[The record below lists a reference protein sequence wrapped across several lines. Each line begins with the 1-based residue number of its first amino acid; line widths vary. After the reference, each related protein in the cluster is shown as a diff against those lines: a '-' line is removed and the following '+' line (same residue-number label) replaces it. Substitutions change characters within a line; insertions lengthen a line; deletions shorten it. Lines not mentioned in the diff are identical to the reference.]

1 MEDGEILELKKK
13 AREIRILTIDA
24 IGRVGMGHIGGSLSI
39 VELLTLLYFKVMN
52 VDPADPKKRE
62 RDKLVLSKGHSG
74 PGLYSTLACRGFF
87 PREWLLTLNK
97 GGTNLPSH
105 CDMNR
110 TPGIDMTTGSL
121 GQGISAAIGIALADR
136 LDGVKSTVYTVIG
149 DGECN
154 EGQVWEAAMAAR
166 QFRLD
171 NLLVFLDY
179 NKLQVDGFMRDI
191 MDVEDITSKWNA
203 FGWFVQ
209 RTNGHDFREIESAVV
224 RAQGERGRPSVIV
237 LDTIKGKDA
246 DFAEGKPE
254 NHNMVFEYR
263 LAQAAIQRLE
273 EMPIE

>member
-1 MEDGEILELKKK
+1 MG
-13 AREIRILTIDA
+13 
-24 IGRVGMGHIGGSLSI
+24 GGGWGHIGGSLSI

-52 VDPADPKKRE
+52 VDPADPKKRD

-136 LDGVKSTVYTVIG
+136 LDGVKSTVYAVIG

-154 EGQVWEAAMAAR
+154 EGQVWEAAMAAC

-171 NLLVFLDY
+171 NLVVFLDS

-191 MDVEDITSKWNA
+191 MDIEDITSKWNA
-203 FGWFVQ
+203 FGWFAQ
-209 RTNGHDFREIESAVV
+209 RSNGHDFREIESAIM
-224 RAQGERGRPSVIV
+224 RARGERGRPSIVV

-254 NHNMVFEYR
+254 NHNMVFEYT
-263 LAQAAIQRLE
+263 LAEAAIRRLKA
-273 EMPIE
+273 MPLE